1 MKKTA
6 SLLILAAGL
15 FAAGAYAA
23 APVGFEPKGEVA
35 ASASK
40 GFESAVSTVADAKKL
55 ADGKIVVLR
64 GAFVE
69 HVKGDKYLFR
79 DEAGDKIV
87 CELDDDKNWG
97 HVVKDAP
104 MQIKAEVDKDLT
116 SFELEVIEATP
127 LK

>member
-1 MKKTA
+1 M
-6 SLLILAAGL
+6 
-15 FAAGAYAA
+15 
-23 APVGFEPKGEVA
+23 
-35 ASASK
+35 
-40 GFESAVSTVADAKKL
+40 
-55 ADGKIVVLR
+55 LR

-87 CELDDDKNWG
+87 CELDNDKNWG

-104 MQIKAEVDKDLT
+104 VQIRAEVDKDLT
-116 SFELEVIEATP
+116 SFELEVIDATP

>member
-1 MKKTA
+1 MRKTA
-6 SLLILAAGL
+6 SLLILVAGL
-15 FAAGAYAA
+15 FAAGTYAA
-23 APVGFEPKGEVA
+23 APAGFEPKAETA
-35 ASASK
+35 ASAPK
-40 GFESAVSTVADAKKL
+40 GFDAAASTVADAKKL